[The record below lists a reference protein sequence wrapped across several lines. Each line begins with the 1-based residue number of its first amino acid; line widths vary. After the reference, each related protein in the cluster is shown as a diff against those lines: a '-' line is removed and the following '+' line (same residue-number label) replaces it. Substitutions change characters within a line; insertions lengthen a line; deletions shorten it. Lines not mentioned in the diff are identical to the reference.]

1 MSIDSKKQLSFIAKQ
16 LCRDLRKRSTNAE
29 KILWEVVRNRKLLN
43 LKIHRQYPIFYDF
56 NGINKFFIAD
66 FYCHEKR
73 LVIEIDGSYHEQQ
86 RDYDNS
92 RTEIIN
98 LLGIK
103 VIRFTNEEIENNIR
117 EVIIKIKNETQ
128 ST

>member
-1 MSIDSKKQLSFIAKQ
+1 MSINSIRQLRAIAKE

-29 KILWEVVRNRKLLN
+29 KILWEIVRNRKLN
-43 LKIHRQYPIFYDF
+43 GFKIHRQYPIFYDF
-56 NGINKFFIAD
+56 NGIDKFFIAD

-73 LVIEIDGSYHEQQ
+73 LVIEIDGGYHKRHKEH
-86 RDYDNS
+86 DKL

-103 VIRFTNEEIENNIR
+103 VIRFTNEEVEDNLK
-117 EVIIKIKNETQ
+117 EVKIKIKDEIQNP
-128 ST
+128 